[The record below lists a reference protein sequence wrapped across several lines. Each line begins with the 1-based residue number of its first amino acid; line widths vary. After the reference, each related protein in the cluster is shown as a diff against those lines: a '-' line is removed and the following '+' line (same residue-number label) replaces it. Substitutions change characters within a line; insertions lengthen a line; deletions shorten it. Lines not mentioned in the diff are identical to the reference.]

1 MLIRERMAMKRAAQR
16 TERELARKAEE
27 ERLASIAAR
36 GTGPTRI
43 PKGAVAIAV
52 AKRKPGANYERER
65 QKALAR
71 GEAPPA
77 PRAPRYGSLAER
89 AQRTMP
95 AEAPAALPSNMPTL
109 PTITSPA
116 PALIKSVRWRVGTPE
131 GAK

>member
-1 MLIRERMAMKRAAQR
+1 MLIRERVELKRAAQR

-27 ERLASIAAR
+27 ERIALVAAR

-43 PKGAVAIAV
+43 PRGALAIAV
-52 AKRKPGANYERER
+52 AKKKKPGDNYELER

-71 GEAPPA
+71 GEEPPA

-89 AQRTMP
+89 AQRGMS
-95 AEAPAALPSNMPTL
+95 AEALAALPKNMPVL
-109 PTITSPA
+109 PITSPT
-116 PALIKSVRWRVGTPE
+116 PALTKSVRWNVKTPE